1 LLLPPLMLKTQA
13 KSQRRTS
20 GRFITTMLLLSRG
33 IAKVYYCRMPCDEF
47 EKLEQSFIDVRRQR
61 AEHLAKSTLTP
72 AREEELSRAELK
84 ALYDLLDHRVD
95 HGCQRGRTIRL
106 PASRNIGGIIGPY

>member
-1 LLLPPLMLKTQA
+1 MTRMLSA
-13 KSQRRTS
+13 
-20 GRFITTMLLLSRG
+20 GIT
-33 IAKVYYCRMPCDEF
+33 KVYYCRMSCEEF
-47 EKLEQSFIDVRRQR
+47 DKLEEVFIDVRRQR
-61 AEHLAKSTLTP
+61 AEHSAKSTLTP

-95 HGCQRGRTIRL
+95 HGCQRGRTTRL